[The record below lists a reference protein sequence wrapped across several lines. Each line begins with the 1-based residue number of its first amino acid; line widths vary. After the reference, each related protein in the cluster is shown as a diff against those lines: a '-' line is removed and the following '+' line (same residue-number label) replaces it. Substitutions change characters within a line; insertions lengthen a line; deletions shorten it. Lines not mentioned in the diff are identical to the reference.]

1 MLKFIQRYKLRL
13 SLGFVLIF
21 LLLSLL
27 GQVGG
32 NRQENW
38 FSSLFQAATQPFL
51 RFSDYMVD
59 GVSGVWTGYI
69 WLVGVKKENQQLTK
83 QLLEL
88 QSQAAQGREVYK
100 GYLRQRELLNFK
112 QKNQDQ
118 KVFAEVVGEIQRG
131 FSRLLILNKGSRE
144 GIKKNFAVVTPSGV
158 VGKIQS
164 VTDYQSVVQLI
175 TDPNSKFPVLVQQN
189 RAKAMVQGSLD
200 GTISITHFPRRIEI
214 EQGGVVVTSGL
225 AGILPKGF
233 PVGLVSSVEKKEFGL
248 FQTVTI
254 EPLAELHN
262 LEEVVVILYA
272 NQNIHHPL
280 FTD

>member
-1 MLKFIQRYKLRL
+1 MLKFLQRYKLRL

-27 GQVGG
+27 GQVDSK
-32 NRQENW
+32 RQENW
-38 FSSLFQAATQPFL
+38 MTSLFQAATQPL
-51 RFSDYMVD
+51 LQFSDYMVD
-59 GVSGVWTGYI
+59 GVSSIWTGYI
-69 WLVGVKKENQQLTK
+69 WLVGVNQENQDLSK
-83 QLLEL
+83 QLLQLRSE
-88 QSQAAQGREVYK
+88 AAQGKEIYK
-100 GYLRQRELLNFK
+100 AYLRQRELLAFK

-118 KVFAEVVGEIQRG
+118 KVFAEVVGEIKRG
-131 FSRLLILNKGSRE
+131 FSRLLVLNKGANE
-144 GIKKNFAVVTPSGV
+144 GIKKNFAVVTPLGV

-164 VTDYQSVVQLI
+164 VTTYQSVVQLI
-175 TDPNSKFPVLVQQN
+175 TDPNSKFPVLVQEN
-189 RAKAMVQGSLD
+189 RAKAMVRGSLD
-200 GTISITHFPRRIEI
+200 GTISITHFPRRTEI
-214 EQGGVVVTSGL
+214 KQGGVVVTSGL

-248 FQTVTI
+248 FQTVTL
-254 EPLAELHN
+254 EPVAELDN